1 MTETVRTRSAHDGS
15 RQDADPL
22 TMRVNP
28 GLHVLAGAVVLVCS
42 LGGFMAWSAAAP
54 LSSAVIAP
62 GTVVV
67 DSNRKI
73 IQHPEGGVIKE
84 ILVRDGDV
92 VTMGQTLVKLQNEEL
107 LAADMRSSQLLLM
120 AEAKGARLQ
129 AERNGDEEIVFPPSV
144 LEAVLTDTAR
154 IIADQESILRARRS
168 ALLTRTTA
176 LQSRMEQAHDAT
188 DGLERQ
194 LFQQHERVRLTES
207 EIDDTQLLAD
217 KGFAPRR
224 RLLELERA
232 LAQLEGRMAE
242 LDVAL
247 KDARRTA
254 EHQKLE
260 IDQIEAAYQESV
272 ESELQMVQKEIY
284 SLRENR
290 RSIVHR
296 LADLDLRAPTS
307 GTVVNMAVHTIGG
320 VVGPGS
326 VLMEIV
332 PLEDPLVVDVRISP
346 SDIDYVA
353 AGMAADVYLPGAA
366 RRATPPVRGQ
376 VINVSADLVVDLDRS
391 EPHYL
396 ARVRLPQ
403 AEGAIIGFRPG
414 LPVDVIVVRGERTLM
429 SFVMEPITRGMTH
442 AFKD

>member
-1 MTETVRTRSAHDGS
+1 MTS
-15 RQDADPL
+15 RQPNSPPPSQDEAL
-22 TMRVNP
+22 AARIKP
-28 GLHVLAGAVVLVCS
+28 GGHVFAGLLVLAASVGGLFTWS
-42 LGGFMAWSAAAP
+42 LAAP

-73 IQHPEGGVIKE
+73 IQHPEGGVIE
-84 ILVRDGDV
+84 AILVRDGDIV
-92 VTMGQTLVKLQNEEL
+92 GAGQTLVTLQNEEL
-107 LAADMRSSQLLLM
+107 LAADTRSAQLLLM
-120 AEAKGARLQ
+120 AEAKEARLQ
-129 AERNGDEEIVFPPSV
+129 AERIGADRVLFPNSV
-144 LEAVLTDTAR
+144 LDAALTDASR
-154 IIADQESILRARRS
+154 IIADQESIFRARRA
-168 ALLTRTTA
+168 ALETRTTA
-176 LQSRMEQAHDAT
+176 LESKMAQAHDASE
-188 DGLERQ
+188 GLQRQ
-194 LFQQHERVRLTES
+194 LYQQQERVRLTQS
-207 EIDDTQLLAD
+207 EINDTRMLAE

-232 LAQLEGRMAE
+232 LAQLEGRIAE
-242 LDVAL
+242 LDIAL
-247 KDARRTA
+247 KDARRA
-254 EHQKLE
+254 ADFHQLE
-260 IDQIEAAYQESV
+260 IDQVRAAYRETV
-272 ESELQMVQKEIY
+272 ESELNMVQKEIY

-296 LADLDLRAPTS
+296 LADLELRAPTS

-366 RRATPPVRGQ
+366 RRTKPPARGE
-376 VINVSADLVVDLDRS
+376 VLNVSADLVIDPKRN

-403 AEGAIIGFRPG
+403 TGQAGVHFRPG

-429 SFVMEPITRGMTH
+429 SYMLEPFTRGLTY